1 MAERIDHARLAL
13 ANLEHAGSGRV
24 EVQAA
29 LAIIA
34 AAQVYATLALV
45 EQQRIA
51 NRIALA
57 RVAAEADRSAG
68 QHHSAYGLIGPV
80 GIYDNPDTPGGNAVL
95 QDDIREG
102 LGL

>member
-1 MAERIDHARLAL
+1 MAERIDHAAEARKALGYITGVDPATNQITLAL
-13 ANLEHAGSGRV
+13 E
-24 EVQAA
+24 
-29 LAIIA
+29 
-34 AAQVYATLALV
+34 AQVHATLALA

-80 GIYDNPDTPGGNAVL
+80 GVYDNPEIPGGIAVL